1 VRIHTT
7 ELRVRYAETD
17 KMGVAHHSSYLLWFE
32 LARTGL
38 LREAG
43 FPYRDM
49 EAAGCMLPVI
59 EYGCRLLRGAA
70 YDDLVRI
77 DTVVSEL
84 RSRTVAFRYRAW
96 RGDILLVEGFTR
108 HVCVD
113 PRNSLCSVPTDI
125 RAAVAAYRE
134 PAGDQ

>member
-1 VRIHTT
+1 MRVHTT

-43 FPYRDM
+43 FPYRDL
-49 EAAGCMLPVI
+49 EAGGCMLPVI

-84 RSRTVAFRYRAW
+84 RSRTVAFRYRA
-96 RGDILLVEGFTR
+96 RRDGVLLVEGFTR
-108 HVCVD
+108 HACID
-113 PRNSLCSVPTDI
+113 PGNTLCSVPADV
-125 RAAVAAYRE
+125 RAAIAAYRE
-134 PAGDQ
+134 RTGDQ

>member
-1 VRIHTT
+1 VRVHTT

-43 FPYRDM
+43 FPYRDL
-49 EAAGCMLPVI
+49 EAGGCMLPVI
-59 EYGCRLLRGAA
+59 EYRCHLLRGAA

-84 RSRTVAFRYRAW
+84 RSRTVAFRYRA
-96 RGDILLVEGFTR
+96 RCDGVLLVEGFTR
-108 HVCVD
+108 HACVD
-113 PRNSLCSVPTDI
+113 PGHSLRSVPADV
-125 RAAVAAYRE
+125 RAAIAAYRE
-134 PAGDQ
+134 RAGDQ